1 MPSQQSLREFVG
13 AMDEAGFLK
22 RINDEIRVDQIP
34 RILEEHP
41 TSFVNRRNWHFGKI
55 QDRLSNHRV
64 EERDYFVCPGSLR
77 SLLLSTSNR
86 TFICCPCFANIVI
99 INVCLREFESRS
111 P

>member
-55 QDRLSNHRV
+55 QDRRSNHRV
-64 EERDYFVCPGSLR
+64 EERDYFVLHLCPASTAPFLLYIGS
-77 SLLLSTSNR
+77 
-86 TFICCPCFANIVI
+86 V
-99 INVCLREFESRS
+99 
-111 P
+111 